1 MPRSPDIASRSLPR
15 YTDWPGG
22 QSRVSCVNCAT
33 TAIDLAILPDEFLG
47 LVSDEDGLDEAAT
60 NDPYPRAT
68 SPP

>member
-1 MPRSPDIASRSLPR
+1 
-15 YTDWPGG
+15 
-22 QSRVSCVNCAT
+22 VNCAT